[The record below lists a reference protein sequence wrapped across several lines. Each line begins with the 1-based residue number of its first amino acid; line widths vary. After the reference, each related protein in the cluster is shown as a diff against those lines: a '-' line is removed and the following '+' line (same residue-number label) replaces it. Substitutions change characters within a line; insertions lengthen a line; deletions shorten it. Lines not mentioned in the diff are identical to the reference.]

1 MRAILAAG
9 PAAPTP
15 QPPGATLEVPCR
27 RCPTRGLDAYRTDR
41 LREVA

>member
-1 MRAILAAG
+1 MARTATVA

-15 QPPGATLEVPCR
+15 TRAGSTLDVAVPAV
-27 RCPTRGLDAYRTDR
+27 PTRGLDAYRTDR